1 MRTTYQITEYGSFVA
16 GKTVDGYVTLPAHTF
31 EALENFI
38 LANSG
43 SGDDAPDLMGLSV
56 RKGVGKVITAKNY
69 VGVITMNDGTTIEI
83 LPKINSKVP
92 QSPTMVKRLLIDMLK
107 TLRDSPYKS
116 IQTTNVDVEKMT
128 LFEIFIRMFVDEV
141 FSIVKRG
148 LKCGYVS
155 IEENTLVFKGK
166 LLISS
171 HIRHNYAHKERSY
184 VTYDDFNTN
193 RPENRLVKAALLYLY
208 RQTGSSRNKA
218 DIRTLLNAFAEV
230 PTSANFSEDFAKVS
244 SDRNMADYH
253 TALLWSKVFLMGKSF
268 TSFSGSKIAFALLFP
283 METLFESYVAD
294 QMRRVLDARTMKLSA
309 QDKAF
314 HLFDHP
320 SRKFQMRPD
329 IVVTRRFD
337 RAVFVC
343 DTKWKLLDAARMN
356 FGISQSDMYQMYAY
370 QKKYAAKSVTLIYP
384 LCSNLNDKN
393 APAYSSKDGV
403 TVKVRYVDLFNIRES
418 LLRIVSGFDNKEQQ
432 R

>member
-1 MRTTYQITEYGSFVA
+1 MRTTYQTTEYGSFIA

-31 EALENFI
+31 ETLESFI
-38 LANSG
+38 LANCG

-56 RKGVGKVITAKNY
+56 RKGIGKVITAKNY
-69 VGVITMNDGTTIEI
+69 VGVITMNDGTTIEV

-92 QSPTMVKRLLIDMLK
+92 QSPAMVKRLLIDMLK

-116 IQTTNVDVEKMT
+116 IQSTNVDVEKMT

-155 IEENTLVFKGK
+155 IEENTPVFKGK
-166 LLISS
+166 LLVSS
-171 HIRHNYAHKERSY
+171 HIRHNFAHKERSY

-193 RPENRLVKAALLYLY
+193 RAENRLLKATLLYLY
-208 RQTGSSRNKA
+208 KQTGSARNKA

-230 PTSANFSEDFAKVS
+230 PTSGDYPEDFAKVS

-253 TALLWSKVFLMGKSF
+253 TSLLWSKVFLMGKSF
-268 TSFSGSKIAFALLFP
+268 TSFAGSEVAFALLFP

-294 QMRRVLDARTMKLSA
+294 QMRRVLDARSMKLSA
-309 QDKAF
+309 QDKTF
-314 HLFDHP
+314 HLFDFP

-329 IVVTRRFD
+329 LVVTRRFD
-337 RAVFVC
+337 KAVFIC
-343 DTKWKLLDAARMN
+343 DTKWKLLDASRTN
-356 FGISQSDMYQMYAY
+356 FGISQPDMYQMYAY

-384 LCSNLNDKN
+384 LCSNLNDRN
-393 APAYSSKDGV
+393 SPDYSSKDGV
-403 TVKVRYVDLFNIRES
+403 TVKVRYVDLFNIRDS
-418 LLRIVSGFDNKEQQ
+418 LLHIVADFNAKY
-432 R
+432 